1 MSDTTNK
8 KIHIVNVA
16 VFCTLLLA
24 GGVAS
29 LAMKKEKVSVMEN
42 RTLAQFP
49 EYSDSMLW
57 SGKYSE
63 K

>member
-42 RTLAQFP
+42 RTLAQFR
-49 EYSDSMLW
+49 EYSDSML
-57 SGKYSE
+57 
-63 K
+63 